1 QSEFGSNFSTTL
13 VSRSLHPQPDPI
25 TTKRVCFYKSG
36 DPQFT
41 GHRMVINSRT
51 FKTFDAL
58 LDALSKKVPLPF
70 GVRTITTPRGTH
82 VVRTLDDV
90 QDGGSYLCSDQKKVK
105 PFNLDEVHKRQVP
118 WNTTRPVSAGRQA
131 RRELVRQLVKRNEVT
146 TRAGKMAE
154 NAVVIRTPKRLTVY
168 KNRDPSMKRV
178 VVLHRRTAPSFKAL
192 LDYLSQVMQFPV
204 VKLFTEDG
212 RRVRLSSL
220 ILCSGIVVAAGNEP
234 FRTGIYDLQAPTKV
248 QSRISE
254 SLYPTQTETLLRKPK
269 LLLFF

>member
-1 QSEFGSNFSTTL
+1 MSTSPLNDAPHPDVSPGSMQTL
-13 VSRSLHPQPDPI
+13 ASRPLPPHPDPI

-82 VVRTLDDV
+82 YVRTLDDV

-105 PFNLDEVHKRQVP
+105 PFYLDEVHKRQVP
-118 WNTTRPVSAGRQA
+118 WNTTRAVSAGHRA
-131 RRELVRQLVKRNEVT
+131 RRELVRQIAKKNEVS
-146 TRAGKMAE
+146 TRTVKMAE
-154 NAVVIRTPKRLTVY
+154 KTVVVRTPKRLTVY

-178 VVLHRRTAPSFKAL
+178 IVVHRRTAPNFETL
-192 LDYLSQVMQFPV
+192 MDYLSQVMQFPV
-204 VKLFTEDG
+204 VKLYTEDG
-212 RRVRLSSL
+212 RRVS
-220 ILCSGIVVAAGNEP
+220 I
-234 FRTGIYDLQAPTKV
+234 
-248 QSRISE
+248 
-254 SLYPTQTETLLRKPK
+254 
-269 LLLFF
+269 